1 MPTYSGI
8 SLSQLEELINP
19 EADDILPITD
29 VSTGNTKKVTR
40 ENLLKHLAQ
49 NIADSGTGVVIT
61 GGANIGGNSIVDGDL
76 EVENEI
82 IAGGDISTSGDVSF
96 GSLTDYLSGVTVYSF
111 ANTASAITNTLA
123 DSSIPTSG
131 ALKSYLGTSKS
142 YSRST
147 LTATTGSL
155 SQNDSTN
162 LNFSAFKGYFLYTI
176 ATDSAAW
183 IRIYSDSASRAADV
197 GRSYG
202 TLASDSSGVLVEI
215 NTNGNKTIKL
225 SPGIVG
231 YNNSTPVMGIIPA
244 KVVKRTSGTASS
256 GITITLTALQTED

>member
-8 SLSQLEELINP
+8 SLSQLEELINS

-29 VSTGNTKKVTR
+29 VSTGNTKKITR

-49 NIADSGTGVVIT
+49 NIADSGTGVSIT
-61 GGANIGGNSIVDGDL
+61 GGANIGGNSNIDGDL

-111 ANTASAITNTLA
+111 ANTANAITNTLA

-142 YSRST
+142 YSRTT
-147 LTATTGSL
+147 LTATTSSL
-155 SQNDSTN
+155 TQNDSAN
-162 LNFSAFKGYFLYTI
+162 INISAFKGYFLYTI

-183 IRIYSDSASRAADV
+183 VRIYCDSASRSADK
-197 GRSYG
+197 GRVFG
-202 TLASDSSGVLVEI
+202 TLASDSSGLLVEV
-215 NTNGNKTIKL
+215 NTTGAETIKL

-231 YNNSTPVMGIIPA
+231 YNNSTPVIGVIPA
-244 KVVKRTSGTASS
+244 KIVKRTPGTASS
-256 GITITLTALQTED
+256 GITVTLTALQTED

>member
-19 EADDILPITD
+19 DADDILPITD
-29 VSTGNTKKVTR
+29 VSTGNTKKITR

-49 NIADSGTGVVIT
+49 NIVDSGTGVSIT

-82 IAGGDISTSGDVSF
+82 IAGGDISTSGNISF
-96 GSLTDYLSGVTVYSF
+96 GSLTDYVNNITAYSF
-111 ANTASAITNTLA
+111 ADSVNAIINTFA

-131 ALKSYLGTSKS
+131 ALKAYFSTNKS
-142 YSRST
+142 YSRTT

-155 SQNDSTN
+155 TQNDSTDIN
-162 LNFSAFKGYFLYTI
+162 ISAFKGYFLYTI

-183 IRIYSDSASRAADV
+183 IRIYCDSASRTADK
-197 GRSYG
+197 GRVFG
-202 TLASDSSGVLVEI
+202 TLASDSSGLLVEV
-215 NTNGNKTIKL
+215 NTTGAETIKL

-231 YNNSTPVMGIIPA
+231 YNNSTPVIGVIPT
-244 KVVKRTSGTASS
+244 KVVKRTSGSSS
-256 GITITLTALQTED
+256 GITVTLTALQTEN